1 MLQMMTKHYFFLDYI
16 SKISFEKFHSI
27 QKNMSVIFAPKLT
40 NFTDFYDK
48 LLKNLYDYNFTLN
61 SVEKNDVK
69 LPLKYGNF
77 TRLEFYATSA
87 SWVSALTTSKIFV
100 YRISCKSIY
109 FYYIASLYWIRCFE
123 FLTYE
128 L

>member
-1 MLQMMTKHYFFLDYI
+1 
-16 SKISFEKFHSI
+16 
-27 QKNMSVIFAPKLT
+27 MSVIFAPKLT

-109 FYYIASLYWIRCFE
+109 F
-123 FLTYE
+123 
-128 L
+128 